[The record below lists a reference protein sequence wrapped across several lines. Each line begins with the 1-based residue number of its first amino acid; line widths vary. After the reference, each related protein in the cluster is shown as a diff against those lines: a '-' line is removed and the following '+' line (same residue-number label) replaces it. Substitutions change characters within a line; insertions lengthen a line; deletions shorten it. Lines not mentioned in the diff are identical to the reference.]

1 MKSGVRDIIIIV
13 LCIVLAIVIGPYIM
27 KLIGGIIRIV
37 VIIALAYI
45 LFIVLKQL
53 TKEYW
58 DRFNNSPTNW
68 KIEE

>member
-53 TKEYW
+53 TK
-58 DRFNNSPTNW
+58 
-68 KIEE
+68 